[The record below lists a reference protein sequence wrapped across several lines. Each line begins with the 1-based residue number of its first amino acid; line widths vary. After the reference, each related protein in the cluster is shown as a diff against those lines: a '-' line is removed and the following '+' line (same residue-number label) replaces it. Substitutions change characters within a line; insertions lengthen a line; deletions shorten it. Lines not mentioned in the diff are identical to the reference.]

1 MPKST
6 TRSSADEI
14 RTAIATTIR
23 NNFDYRNVRGL
34 TENPTVTQNPTRQT
48 QEPYI
53 YVYSVGQVEIDSTKD
68 DTPFQYHVAIEV
80 TLRYNSY
87 RGGQRQGEE
96 IMNEVFAYVRGKNSS
111 EYPDLSAYG
120 FNVYNTTTGDTAE
133 FTDRLRGA
141 NYYKVIT
148 ALYVTASFT
157 GQEVQVQPIQAPD
170 YTYSGFSYLPISN
183 NIERYDAG
191 NIIPAQ
197 TYTSPNNG
205 WTFDNVNY
213 SLTPTAQ
220 GSYDPR
226 TRFELSGAQATA
238 KFSGIVVETP
248 NTDASGADSPTGNA
262 IDGGNAGRWSIFFGN
277 QTGQTQPGW
286 FITPTATRFFCN
298 FTVGD
303 TSVTIEDIVNTFVD
317 NYTNAYNGGT
327 VTTLGDITKIATNA
341 FTWAPDTGSV
351 ASITLI
357 ANSIANTSTVTSNS
371 NYVIETT
378 NEPVALDSTIDYV
391 LENDDSITTS
401 LTASTAWNRID
412 SIRYG
417 AIPASAGQQ
426 PTFSDDSAAT
436 YGLRLLSNWNIEYGT
451 TDPQNQTI
459 TLSANKDEYL
469 YIIVSVNEVLA
480 GIRDSLGT
488 NNINNFDVV
497 TDGQYRYYIT
507 KLPVV
512 FDNSTF
518 TYTLNT

>member
-14 RTAIATTIR
+14 RAAIATTIR

-96 IMNEVFAYVRGKNSS
+96 IMNEVFSYVRGKNAS
-111 EYPDLSAYG
+111 EYPDLTQYG
-120 FNVYNTTTGDTAE
+120 FNVYNTTTGDTVE

-141 NYYKVIT
+141 NYYKVVT
-148 ALYVTASFT
+148 ALYITASFT

-170 YTYSGFSYLPISN
+170 FTYSGFSYTPISN

-191 NIIPAQ
+191 NIVPAQ

-205 WTFDNVNY
+205 WSFDTVDY
-213 SLTPTAQ
+213 SLPASAE
-220 GSYDPR
+220 GVYDG
-226 TRFELSGAQATA
+226 T
-238 KFSGIVVETP
+238 
-248 NTDASGADSPTGNA
+248 
-262 IDGGNAGRWSIFFGN
+262 
-277 QTGQTQPGW
+277 
-286 FITPTATRFFCN
+286 
-298 FTVGD
+298 
-303 TSVTIEDIVNTFVD
+303 
-317 NYTNAYNGGT
+317 NYTLTA
-327 VTTLGDITKIATNA
+327 
-341 FTWAPDTGSV
+341 
-351 ASITLI
+351 
-357 ANSIANTSTVTSNS
+357 
-371 NYVIETT
+371 T
-378 NEPVALDSTIDYV
+378 NEPVAIDSTINYELV
-391 LENDDSITTS
+391 NDDTITTTLDTTTS
-401 LTASTAWNRID
+401 WSRVD

-417 AIPASAGQQ
+417 AIPADAGLQ
-426 PTFSDDSAAT
+426 PTFPDDTSTT
-436 YGLRLLSNWNIEYGT
+436 YGLRLLSNWNVDYGV
-451 TDPQNQTI
+451 TDPQNVTI
-459 TLSANKDEYL
+459 TFNADKDQYA
-469 YIIVSVNEVLA
+469 YIVVSVNDVLA

-497 TDGQYRYYIT
+497 TVGQYRYYISKT
-507 KLPVV
+507 PIL

>member
-6 TRSSADEI
+6 TRSAADEI
-14 RTAIATTIR
+14 RSAVATTIR

-48 QEPYI
+48 KEPYI
-53 YVYSVGQVEIDSTKD
+53 YVYSVGQIEIDSTKD

-111 EYPDLSAYG
+111 EYPDLTQYG
-120 FNVYNTTTGDTAE
+120 FNVYNTTTGDTVE

-141 NYYKVIT
+141 NYYKVVT

-157 GQEVQVQPIQAPD
+157 GQEIQVQPIQTPEFTYNTFA
-170 YTYSGFSYLPISN
+170 YTPTNN

-197 TYTSPNNG
+197 TYISPNNG
-205 WTFDNVNY
+205 WSFSSVDY
-213 SLTPTAQ
+213 SLPSSAE
-220 GSYDPR
+220 G
-226 TRFELSGAQATA
+226 
-238 KFSGIVVETP
+238 V
-248 NTDASGADSPTGNA
+248 
-262 IDGGNAGRWSIFFGN
+262 
-277 QTGQTQPGW
+277 
-286 FITPTATRFFCN
+286 
-298 FTVGD
+298 
-303 TSVTIEDIVNTFVD
+303 
-317 NYTNAYNGGT
+317 YNGT
-327 VTTLGDITKIATNA
+327 DYTL
-341 FTWAPDTGSV
+341 
-351 ASITLI
+351 
-357 ANSIANTSTVTSNS
+357 TS
-371 NYVIETT
+371 T
-378 NEPVALDSTIDYV
+378 NEPVAIDSTINYELASDG
-391 LENDDSITTS
+391 SITTTLS
-401 LTASTAWNRID
+401 ATTSWNRID

-417 AIPASAGQQ
+417 SVPASAGLQ
-426 PTFSDDSAAT
+426 PTFPDDASPT
-436 YGLRLLSNWNIEYGT
+436 YGLRLLSNWNVDFGV
-451 TDPQNQTI
+451 TDPQNMTI

-469 YIIVSVNEVLA
+469 YIIVGINDVLA

-507 KLPVV
+507 KIPVV
-512 FDNSTF
+512 FDNSSF